1 MNEKLEKLAKQRE
14 ARVETLYTI
23 DEDWSNYGPNC
34 PVHVGVRR
42 LHVSGE
48 EKVKLGHSQTDV
60 VWQCPVDGEIF
71 AGEGSIA
78 DQTSGFAQMNNTHR
92 NVAPIT
98 DDGFDA
104 AKKFSKAMGYAEDLD

>member
-1 MNEKLEKLAKQRE
+1 MNDKFKKLAEQRE
-14 ARVETLYTI
+14 ARVDSIYTI

-34 PVHVGVRR
+34 PKHVGVRR

-71 AGEGSIA
+71 AGEGSVA
-78 DQTSGFAQMNNTHR
+78 DQTSGFAQLNNTHR
-92 NVAPIT
+92 NTAPVI
-98 DDGFDA
+98 DKGFEA
-104 AKKFSKAMGYAEDLD
+104 ASKLAKAMGYVEDLD